1 MAKAPFWL
9 RGGKGKLAGS
19 VLFKGERGTIVR
31 ENITPH
37 NPQTGGMMRQRALF
51 ATVTQAA
58 KLMLPIIGI
67 SFEGVSEGKLNR
79 RKFVQL
85 NTTYLGSIAR
95 NILTTGTNPRG
106 LRFSG
111 KGNAQLISNPYIIS
125 RGTLKLPNQG
135 LAIINNGG
143 LPEQQQ
149 VYNVNIPLGQYT
161 PLQLWKLLY
170 GMEPGS
176 QLTLPYITFA
186 SNPAN
191 KFAMEITDDAG
202 NVIDGI
208 RYASFSAPRI
218 VLATEDG
225 SPMEITAQTKAEQ
238 LEAHLALGVVSEKT
252 EDYALGYFCNIE
264 VSDSTATG
272 ITVEVLPNY
281 EELFSVRGRSL
292 GACGLIYSEL
302 DQNGNWRYTNSQ
314 MVVFGS
320 TIIKGNDGTFVANYH
335 GLKLENAINTYRKTR
350 TTEKNYLQTGGE
362 GGNV

>member
-31 ENITPH
+31 ENVKPY

-58 KLMLPIIGI
+58 KLMLPIIGL
-67 SFEGVSEGKLNR
+67 SFEGINEGKLNR

-95 NILTTGTNPRG
+95 NILTTGTNPRK
-106 LRFSG
+106 LRFSA
-111 KGNAQLISNPYIIS
+111 KGNMQLIPNPYIIA

-135 LAIINNGG
+135 LAIINDGNT
-143 LPEQQQ
+143 PAPQQTYI
-149 VYNVNIPLGQYT
+149 VNVPLGQYT
-161 PLQLWKLLY
+161 PLQLWKLIY
-170 GMEPGS
+170 GMNPGS
-176 QLTLPYITFA
+176 QLTFPYITVA
-186 SNPAN
+186 TNPAN

-225 SPMEITAQTKAEQ
+225 EPVQITAQTTAEQ
-238 LEAHLALGVVSEKT
+238 LESYLANGVVSEKT
-252 EDYALGYFCNIE
+252 EDYVLGYFCSFE
-264 VSDSTATG
+264 LGAATG
-272 ITVEVLPNY
+272 TGLPVTVQPDYEQMFMTVGRNY
-281 EELFSVRGRSL
+281 
-292 GACGLIYSEL
+292 GAAGLIYSEL

-314 MVVFGS
+314 MVQFG
-320 TIIKGNDGTFVANYH
+320 TDKIKTAGGEFATSYF
-335 GLKLENAINTYRKTR
+335 GLQLENAINTYRKTS
-350 TTEKNYLQTGGE
+350 TTDKNYLQTGGE

>member
-31 ENITPH
+31 ENVTPH

-58 KLMLPIIGI
+58 KLMLPIIGL
-67 SFEGVSEGKLNR
+67 SFEGVNEGKLNR

-85 NTTYLGSIAR
+85 NTTYLGNIAR

-111 KGNAQLISNPYIIS
+111 KGNMQLIPNPYIIS

-135 LAIINNGG
+135 LAIINDGG
-143 LPEQQQ
+143 VPDQQQ
-149 VYNVNIPLGQYT
+149 VYDVNIPLGQYT

-176 QLTLPYITFA
+176 QLTFPYITLA
-186 SNPAN
+186 TNPAS

-218 VLATEDG
+218 VLKTED
-225 SPMEITAQTKAEQ
+225 SDPVQITAQTTAQE
-238 LEAHLALGVVSEKT
+238 LESYLAKSVVSEKT
-252 EDYALGYFCNIE
+252 EAYALGYFCSLEIKN
-264 VSDSTATG
+264 STTTQ
-272 ITVEVLPNY
+272 ITVEVLPSY
-281 EELFSVRGRSL
+281 EEMFTVQGRKL

-314 MVVFGS
+314 MVNFTVN
-320 TIIKGNDGTFVANYH
+320 TIKTAAGEFVDGYY
-335 GLKLENAINTYRKTR
+335 GLKLENAINTYRKTN

>member
-31 ENITPH
+31 ENVAPH
-37 NPQTGGMMRQRALF
+37 NPQSGGQMKQRAVF

-67 SFEGVSEGKLNR
+67 SFEGITEGKLNR

-85 NTTYLGSIAR
+85 NTTYLGNIAR

-111 KGNAQLISNPYIIS
+111 KGNAQLIANPYIIA

-135 LAIINNGG
+135 IAIINEGNI
-143 LPEQQQ
+143 PVPQKAYT
-149 VYNVNIPLGQYT
+149 VTIPLGSYT
-161 PLQLWKLLY
+161 PLQLWELLY
-170 GMEPGS
+170 GMKPGS
-176 QLTLPYITFA
+176 QLTFPYITYA
-186 SNPAN
+186 INPAS
-191 KFAMEITDDAG
+191 KYAMEITDDAG
-202 NVIDGI
+202 NAIDGI

-225 SPMEITAQTKAEQ
+225 DPVQITAQTTAEQ
-238 LEAHLALGVVSEKT
+238 LESYLANGVVSEKT
-252 EDYALGYFCNIE
+252 EDYALGYFCSFE
-264 VSDSTATG
+264 
-272 ITVEVLPNY
+272 
-281 EELFSVRGRSL
+281 L
-292 GACGLIYSEL
+292 GAGAESGLPVKVQPDYEQMFAVAGRNYGAAGLIYSEL

-314 MVVFGS
+314 MVQFGTNQFKTNRGEFSS
-320 TIIKGNDGTFVANYH
+320 TYF
-335 GLKLENAINTYRKTR
+335 GLQLENAINTYRKTN
-350 TTEKNYLQTGGE
+350 TTDKNYLQTGGE

>member
-31 ENITPH
+31 ENVTPH

-58 KLMLPIIGI
+58 KLMLPIIGL
-67 SFEGVSEGKLNR
+67 SFEGINEGKLNR

-95 NILTTGTNPRG
+95 NILTTGTNPRM

-111 KGNAQLISNPYIIS
+111 KGNAQLIPNPYIIS
-125 RGTLKLPNQG
+125 RGTLKLPKQG
-135 LAIINNGG
+135 IAIINDAGI
-143 LPEQQQ
+143 PTPQEAYTQ
-149 VYNVNIPLGQYT
+149 VVPLGQYT
-161 PLQLWKLLY
+161 PLQLWELLY
-170 GMEPGS
+170 GMKPGS
-176 QLTLPYITFA
+176 QLTFPYITTA
-186 SNPAN
+186 VNPTS

-218 VLATEDG
+218 VLTTEDG
-225 SPMEITAQTKAEQ
+225 NAVQITAQTTPEQ
-238 LEAHLALGVVSEKT
+238 LETYLKAGVANDKT
-252 EDYALGYFCNIE
+252 EEYALGYFC
-264 VSDSTATG
+264 S
-272 ITVEVLPNY
+272 VEVGAATNAGLPVTIRPNY
-281 EELFSVRGRSL
+281 EELFVTAGHNY

-302 DQNGNWRYTNSQ
+302 DQNGSWRYTNSQ
-314 MVVFGS
+314 MVTFGGVK
-320 TIIKGNDGTFVANYH
+320 IKNAQGEFIAAYA
-335 GLKLENAINTYRKTR
+335 GLQLENAINTYRKT
-350 TTEKNYLQTGGE
+350 TTTDKNYLQTGGE

>member
-31 ENITPH
+31 ENVAPH

-58 KLMLPIIGI
+58 KLMLPIIGL
-67 SFEGVSEGKLNR
+67 SFEGINEGKLNR

-95 NILTTGTNPRG
+95 NILATGTNPRG

-111 KGNAQLISNPYIIS
+111 KGNAQLIPNPYIIA
-125 RGTLKLPNQG
+125 RGTLKLPKLG
-135 LAIINNGG
+135 IAIINVSGR
-143 LPEQQQ
+143 PQPQQSFSETL
-149 VYNVNIPLGQYT
+149 PLGEYT
-161 PLQLWKLLY
+161 PLQLWELLY
-170 GMEPGS
+170 GMKPGS
-176 QLTLPYITFA
+176 QLTFPYITLA
-186 SNPAN
+186 TNPTS

-225 SPMEITAQTKAEQ
+225 APVQITAQTTAEQ
-238 LEAHLALGVVSEKT
+238 LESYLANGVVGDKT
-252 EDYALGYFCNIE
+252 EDYVLGYFCQME
-264 VSDSTATG
+264 VEAATAVG
-272 ITVEVLPNY
+272 LPVTLSPDY
-281 EELFSVRGRSL
+281 EQMFAVQGRSY

-302 DQNGNWRYTNSQ
+302 DTNGNWRYTNSQ
-314 MVVFGS
+314 MVQFGA
-320 TIIKGNDGTFVANYH
+320 TNIKTAEGEFVQDYF
-335 GLKLENAINTYRKTR
+335 GLKLENAINTYRKTS
-350 TTEKNYLQTGGE
+350 TTDKNYLQTGGE

>member
-31 ENITPH
+31 ENVAPH

-58 KLMLPIIGI
+58 KLMLPIIGL
-67 SFEGVSEGKLNR
+67 SFEGVNEGKLNR

-111 KGNAQLISNPYIIS
+111 KGNAQLIPNPYIIS

-135 LAIINNGG
+135 LAIINDGG
-143 LPEQQQ
+143 TAVPQQNYT
-149 VYNVNIPLGQYT
+149 VTIPFGQYT
-161 PLQLWKLLY
+161 PLQLWELIY
-170 GMEPGS
+170 GMKPGS
-176 QLTLPYITFA
+176 QLTFPYITYA
-186 SNPAN
+186 SNPAS

-218 VLATEDG
+218 VLKTEDG
-225 SPMEITAQTKAEQ
+225 EPEQ
-238 LEAHLALGVVSEKT
+238 ISKDTTDDQFMAILAKGVVSEKT
-252 EDYALGYFCNIE
+252 EDYVLGYFCSFDTIQA
-264 VSDSTATG
+264 TAAG
-272 ITVEVLPNY
+272 LSVEVAPNY
-281 EELFSVRGRSL
+281 GEMFSSQGRNL
-292 GACGLIYSEL
+292 AACGLIYSEL
-302 DQNGNWRYTNSQ
+302 DANGSWRYTNSQ
-314 MVVFGS
+314 MVNFTVNN
-320 TIIKGNDGTFVANYH
+320 IKTAAGEFVAGYY
-335 GLKLENAINTYRKTR
+335 GLKLENAINTYRKTS
-350 TTEKNYLQTGGE
+350 TTDKNYLQTGGE